1 MGAVFALFAG
11 FYYWTPKIVGRN
23 INDFLGKIH
32 FWTFFMGVNLTFFP
46 QHFLGLAGIYLII
59 SDYVATTACSNSCLP
74 CLKQAWSLFL
84 KGCSFMQ
91 LGCLMQASLL
101 FLVASRSC
109 TLAFD
114 QPRAKVK
121 ARQAVVVICTTA
133 CIKQATVGMVMIM
146 KINSLINN
154 EILLSLIAIKPYGPH
169 IFPVYLTQPVRF
181 YKPNLDRNLIAVEN
195 RNRTVIYQWINLIN
209 GKLYVG
215 SGWNGSRRLLSYW
228 TPSVLKRNLP
238 IYNSLSYYTHNNF
251 ILAILEDLG
260 TTGSVSK
267 EFMLSREQLY
277 LDLLFTKL
285 YPSLNNS
292 PSAGPTLGFKH
303 KPEFGLNRS
312 GVLNPMM
319 GRKLSPEFIE
329 MQNLCSWSL
338 PWQWL
343 IKGKRRNKN
352 GVNNPQFGVIK
363 SSYTIAKITKLVYV
377 YNSVDLSYI
386 GSYSTVQCSKEFNM
400 GKDTLSKYLLNGIP
414 FKGKIFSRV
423 LLHNS

>member
-1 MGAVFALFAG
+1 MHFHYVLSMGAVFALFAG

-32 FWTFFMGVNLTFFP
+32 FWTFFVGVNLTFFP

-59 SDYVATTACSNSCLP
+59 SDYVAI
-74 CLKQAWSLFL
+74 
-84 KGCSFMQ
+84 
-91 LGCLMQASLL
+91 
-101 FLVASRSC
+101 V
-109 TLAFD
+109 
-114 QPRAKVK
+114 
-121 ARQAVVVICTTA
+121 
-133 CIKQATVGMVMIM
+133 MVM

-154 EILLSLIAIKPYGPH
+154 EIFLSLIAIKPYGPH

-260 TTGSVSK
+260 ATGSVSK

-292 PSAGPTLGFKH
+292 PSAGSTLGFKH
-303 KPEFGLNRS
+303 KSEFGLNRS
-312 GVLNPMM
+312 GLLNPMT
-319 GRKLSPEFIE
+319 GLRLRRKFSPE
-329 MQNLCSWSL
+329 
-338 PWQWL
+338 
-343 IKGKRRNKN
+343 RN
-352 GVNNPQFGVIK
+352 
-363 SSYTIAKITKLVYV
+363 A
-377 YNSVDLSYI
+377 
-386 GSYSTVQCSKEFNM
+386 EA
-400 GKDTLSKYLLNGIP
+400 
-414 FKGKIFSRV
+414 
-423 LLHNS
+423 

>member
-1 MGAVFALFAG
+1 MHFHYVLSMGAVFALFAG

-23 INDFLGKIH
+23 INDFWGKLH
-32 FWTFFMGVNLTFFP
+32 FWTFFVGVNLTFFP

-59 SDYVATTACSNSCLP
+59 SDYV
-74 CLKQAWSLFL
+74 
-84 KGCSFMQ
+84 
-91 LGCLMQASLL
+91 
-101 FLVASRSC
+101 V
-109 TLAFD
+109 
-114 QPRAKVK
+114 
-121 ARQAVVVICTTA
+121 
-133 CIKQATVGMVMIM
+133 
-146 KINSLINN
+146 INSLMNN
-154 EILLSLIAIKPYGPH
+154 EILLYLIAIKPYGPH
-169 IFPVYLTQPVRF
+169 IFPVYFSQPVRI

-267 EFMLSREQLY
+267 EFMLSREQIY
-277 LDLLFTKL
+277 LDLLFSNWYSSLKI
-285 YPSLNNS
+285 YPT
-292 PSAGPTLGFKH
+292 AGSTLGFKH

-312 GVLNPMM
+312 GLLNPMTA
-319 GRKLSPEFIE
+319 RKFSPEFIE
-329 MQNLCSWSL
+329 MQ
-338 PWQWL
+338 
-343 IKGKRRNKN
+343 KRNKI

-363 SSYTIAKITKLVYV
+363 SSDTIEKWTKLVYV
-377 YNSVDLSYI
+377 YNSVDMSYI

-400 GKDTLSKYLLNGIP
+400 GKDTLSKYLLNGFP

-423 LLHNS
+423 LLQKS